1 MYKRLYTSPRVM
13 RCQRLEMESTL
24 LTESVVTQSTV
35 IETTGQ
41 EIGGYYD
48 ASGNGSNFNHEWEE

>member
-24 LTESVVTQSTV
+24 LAESVITQSSK

-41 EIGGYYD
+41 EIGRYID
-48 ASGNGSNFNHEWEE
+48 ASGDSSFNHEWEE

>member
-13 RCQRLEMESTL
+13 RCQHIEMESTL
-24 LTESVVTQSTV
+24 LSESVVTQSTV

-48 ASGNGSNFNHEWEE
+48 VSGDSTFNHEWEE

>member
-1 MYKRLYTSPRVM
+1 MKTYTSPRVM

-35 IETTGQ
+35 IETTVRKSAVTMTPQ
-41 EIGGYYD
+41 VPE
-48 ASGNGSNFNHEWEE
+48 ATSTTNGKSNR

>member
-1 MYKRLYTSPRVM
+1 MKTYTSPRATRV
-13 RCQRLEMESTL
+13 QHLEMESTL
-24 LTESVVTQSTV
+24 LSESVVTQTTV

-48 ASGNGSNFNHEWEE
+48 ASGNGSTFNHEWEE